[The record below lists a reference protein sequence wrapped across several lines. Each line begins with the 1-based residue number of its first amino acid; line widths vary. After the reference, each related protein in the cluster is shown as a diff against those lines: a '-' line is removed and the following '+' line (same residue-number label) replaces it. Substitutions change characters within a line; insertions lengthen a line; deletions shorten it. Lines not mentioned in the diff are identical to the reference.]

1 MMTPLQYGIIGALAT
16 ASAISVMFFDKRGK
30 THKPLASVIAYLI
43 FLQMAALAG
52 AAHLRADRLIVWLLI
67 LGLALYTGSILL
79 ARGNVTKIQ
88 PPGNRSKSS

>member
-43 FLQMAALAG
+43 FLQMAALG
-52 AAHLRADRLIVWLLI
+52 AAYLRADRLIVWLLI

>member
-43 FLQMAALAG
+43 FLKMAALAG
-52 AAHLRADRLIVWLLI
+52 AA
-67 LGLALYTGSILL
+67 
-79 ARGNVTKIQ
+79 
-88 PPGNRSKSS
+88 